1 MRKRDSL
8 AIVLCGITLAAA
20 FLVFQYEY
28 RMNSRTEE
36 AKPPVSVRMDN
47 VGVSFEIP
55 GSLEEL
61 RLAPSLAVFGDRTTL
76 SFLTRAEA
84 TIIKSR
90 TGILAQTIDEFVLDA
105 ARDWCSARSEAARTW
120 KLDCMTLDTFVSI
133 RPFESDYGVSG
144 QVFYLIAERRD
155 VAPGRADNV
164 RIGPFYTFNTSD
176 KTPNQLSFLM
186 IYAPVSVRAEDANEA
201 LVRGIARSVR
211 IDR

>member
-1 MRKRDSL
+1 MRKRDSFVL
-8 AIVLCGITLAAA
+8 IVCGVILAAA
-20 FLVFQYEY
+20 FLAFQYAY
-28 RMNSRTEE
+28 RMNGRQEE
-36 AKPPVSVRMDN
+36 AKPPVPVRMDDA
-47 VGVSFEIP
+47 GASFEIP

-76 SFLTRAEA
+76 SFLERAEA
-84 TIIKSR
+84 TVIKSR

-105 ARDWCSARSEAARTW
+105 ARDWCSARSQATGTW

-133 RPFESDYGVSG
+133 RPFESDYGVPG

-186 IYAPVSVRAEDANEA
+186 IYGPVSIRAEDVDEE
-201 LVRGIARSVR
+201 LVSSIARSVR

>member
-1 MRKRDSL
+1 MRKRDSF
-8 AIVLCGITLAAA
+8 AIVLCGVILAAA
-20 FLVFQYEY
+20 FLAFQYEY
-28 RMNSRTEE
+28 RMNGRTEE
-36 AKPPVSVRMDN
+36 AKPPVAVRMDD
-47 VGVSFEIP
+47 VGASMEIP
-55 GSLEEL
+55 GSLTEL

-90 TGILAQTIDEFVLDA
+90 TGILAQTVDEFILDA
-105 ARDWCSARSEAARTW
+105 ARDWCSARSQASGTW

-133 RPFESDYGVSG
+133 RPFESDSGAPG

-186 IYAPVSVRAEDANEA
+186 VYSPVSIRAEDADEG
-201 LVRGIARSVR
+201 LVQDIARSVR